1 MKIPTSPKH
10 GKARNLTSWCE
21 KIFVAIHSEGVKRQ
35 FCSSIWLFFKSIV
48 FLPTEGRCDDRCLVW
63 SDERC
68 GICRDMYYYS
78 RGNDK
83 RERERE
89 RDTYN
94 ERHVLVY
101 VTTGKLTRFL
111 RIKEQPLRNAEVVM
125 GFIPVERM

>member
-1 MKIPTSPKH
+1 MTIGVWCGQTRGVEYVEICTIIPGGMT
-10 GKARNLTSWCE
+10 
-21 KIFVAIHSEGVKRQ
+21 
-35 FCSSIWLFFKSIV
+35 
-48 FLPTEGRCDDRCLVW
+48 
-63 SDERC
+63 
-68 GICRDMYYYS
+68 
-78 RGNDK
+78 